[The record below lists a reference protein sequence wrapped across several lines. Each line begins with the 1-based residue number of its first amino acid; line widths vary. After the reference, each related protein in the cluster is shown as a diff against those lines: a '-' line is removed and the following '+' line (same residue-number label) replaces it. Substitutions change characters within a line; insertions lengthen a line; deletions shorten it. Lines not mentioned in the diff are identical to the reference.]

1 MFLDNALASEAS
13 ELGASAN
20 TTRHRTSAHSLD
32 HSTVLGARRGFE
44 GLIINRGRH
53 RERSSRPSAAAIHSA
68 LAAERI
74 AKLKALHVG
83 IAESLDQIEAANRL
97 ICERY
102 AWRGY
107 SLDAFDY
114 GSRYARI
121 EESRHEI
128 TFFAAEPHTTLGT
141 ITLRL
146 DGPEGLSA
154 EATHG
159 DTMQSARADG
169 RRLGELTRLAVAD
182 GVESRV
188 VLASL
193 FGLVYA
199 VGRMVHGV
207 TDVFIEVNP
216 RHVAFYSRAL
226 GFAVAGEERFC
237 ERVRAPSV
245 LLHLDVEI
253 LDEQLGFKNLQAA
266 DEPLMQYG
274 T

>member
-1 MFLDNALASEAS
+1 MFRDNAVASDTS
-13 ELGASAN
+13 EPGTSAN
-20 TTRHRTSAHSLD
+20 TTRRGTPAHSLD
-32 HSTVLGARRGFE
+32 HSAVLGARRGFE
-44 GLIINRGRH
+44 GLIINRGRA
-53 RERSSRPSAAAIHSA
+53 RERSLRPYSAASPSA

-74 AKLKALHVG
+74 AKLKALQVG

-97 ICERY
+97 IDQRY

-107 SLDAFDY
+107 SVEAFDY
-114 GSRYARI
+114 GTQYARV

-128 TFFAAEPHTTLGT
+128 TFFAAEPQTTLGT

-146 DGPEGLSA
+146 DGPDGLSA

-159 DTMQSARADG
+159 DTMQNARADG
-169 RRLGELTRLAVAD
+169 RRLGELTRLAVAE

-245 LLHLDVEI
+245 LLHLDVEV